1 MFGYIQIVVSQL
13 MRGLKTII
21 SFINPLR
28 RRRLRL
34 DLVVLRKQSM
44 ELIDG
49 LQQENLH
56 WSESGEVGGG
66 ERQALLVFA
75 FVFQA

>member
-66 ERQALLVFA
+66 ERQALLVYA

>member
-13 MRGLKTII
+13 MRGLKIII

-34 DLVVLRKQSM
+34 GLVMLRKQSM
-44 ELIDG
+44 ELING

-56 WSESGEVGGG
+56 
-66 ERQALLVFA
+66 
-75 FVFQA
+75 